1 MLLYVNAVKE
11 IFNSLDTGEEQR
23 NMTHQSL
30 YQMLEFPAEVVEQ
43 LNSYEKERTFRLSE
57 DLQNRLLSRIEWDD
71 AVNELQ
77 GFLGEDTHGFKMLY
91 EMLDLVCN
99 YSYPKYREMN
109 ISDDVFVATMK
120 FITRF
125 LEWHKEYHGEYKFTQ
140 GFWFP
145 RQMAL
150 TEFRT
155 GALEYE
161 FVDGETREIA
171 VHIPSDAKFDRE
183 AVLCSLK
190 EFTAFQKEYFSEWK
204 DVPYTCDTWMLAP
217 AMEELLG
224 ETSNV
229 LAFKH
234 MFELDVIDE
243 EATWFMGFV
252 FPGHEGELDT
262 LPEKTSLQKKIK
274 ESLLAGKKIGVAKGH
289 IKEEI
294 LQEIGA

>member
-1 MLLYVNAVKE
+1 MN
-11 IFNSLDTGEEQR
+11 
-23 NMTHQSL
+23 HQKL
-30 YQMLEFPAEVVEQ
+30 YQMLELPTEVTEQ
-43 LNSYEKERTFRLSE
+43 LNSYEKIRTFQLPKK
-57 DLQNRLLSRIEWDD
+57 LKNRLLSRATWDD
-71 AVNELQ
+71 AVKELQ
-77 GFLGEDTHGFKMLY
+77 NLLEDDTYGLKTLW
-91 EMLDLVCN
+91 EMLDLVCT
-99 YSYPKYREMN
+99 YSYPTYKEKS
-109 ISDDVFVATMK
+109 IPDEIFVATMK

-140 GFWFP
+140 APWFP
-145 RQMAL
+145 RQMAVI
-150 TEFRT
+150 EFRV

-161 FVDGETREIA
+161 FVDGDTREIA

-183 AVLCSLK
+183 TVLCSLK
-190 EFTAFQKEYFSEWK
+190 EFANFRDFYFPEWK
-204 DVPYTCDTWMLAP
+204 GVAFTCDTWMLAP

-252 FPGHEGELDT
+252 FPGHAGEYET

-274 ESLLAGKKIGVAKGH
+274 ERLIAGKKIGVARGH
-289 IKEEI
+289 LKEEY
-294 LQEIGA
+294 LV